1 MAVNGNSVACL
12 LHWNAV
18 QPTGKV
24 LDVDNI
30 DVYIIKDGKI
40 IKVKIFSAD
49 IEKENDFWGND

>member
-1 MAVNGNSVACL
+1 MSASTLKLTDVKVMAVNGNRVACL

-30 DVYIIKDGKI
+30 DVYTIKDGKI
-40 IKVKIFSAD
+40 IKVK
-49 IEKENDFWGND
+49 